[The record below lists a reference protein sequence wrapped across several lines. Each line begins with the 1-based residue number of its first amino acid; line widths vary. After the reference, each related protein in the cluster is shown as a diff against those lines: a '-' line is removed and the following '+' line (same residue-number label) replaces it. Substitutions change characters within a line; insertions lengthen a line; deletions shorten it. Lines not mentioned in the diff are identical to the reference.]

1 MKKLNNMKKLLFLI
15 LVLAF
20 NNLAFAQ
27 LNESFEGDWLPFDW
41 IIIDNDG
48 GYTITNTFSDI
59 SAHTGNHGANAT
71 GCYDDYLI
79 TPKLLPTTGDN
90 TFGYWV
96 NCLHSYYSNSFEIMV
111 STTGTAIDDFTQI
124 ADYPAFNITTW
135 THQTEN
141 LSAYNNQE
149 IFVAIH
155 VNGSTSWHNDF
166 GFDDITGPALFVP
179 SCQHTSAQNETN
191 ISTVSADLG
200 WTENATATAWQIEWG
215 PTGFTQGNGTVI
227 NVTSNPYTLTGLTAL
242 TTYDWYVRA
251 DCGSGDFSTW
261 ETSTFTSALAA
272 PFNEPFTN
280 TNIPDGW
287 SMYGLNY
294 WEPDEWNFST
304 NATNGAAAAGDNTPG
319 GGTQYA
325 WVDGSNGL
333 DNGLTLETPLIDPG
347 NLTAPQFSFWYFSNN
362 TNNPGD
368 NNMLYCEMSIDGGSW
383 VNIFTYSGDSPS
395 WDIFTHDLSSYTISG
410 SVKFRF
416 IVDIIAPSAYYNDI
430 LIDDVVVGETPLCP
444 DPSALTTTNI
454 IGNSAN
460 LGWTEN
466 GTATSWQIEWG
477 LNEFVQGAGTVVTV
491 TSNPYNLAGLSAT
504 TSYDWYVR
512 VDCGSGVYGTWM
524 GPCTFT
530 TPCVSVTS
538 FPWIEDFDA
547 IAGTPDCWTNNSIP
561 NYTQIWEISDF
572 LASFGAY
579 HDHTTNSGNFARVDD
594 GPDYVR
600 PTNLDTPPLDVTAL
614 TTPILS
620 FWYWIGRGA
629 SGSMLYIDVFDG
641 TSWTEGVGAFGPH
654 NGWIKATV
662 NISAYSSVATQ
673 IRFRGMENMNGSN
686 CDICIDDI
694 SVDEI
699 ASCAAPTALASTN
712 ITLNSASLSWTENG
726 TANTWDIEY
735 GPTGFSHGSGTVV
748 TGITTNPYTLTGL
761 SSSTTYDWYVRADC
775 GSGDYSLWEM
785 PDIFTTTCNMVSL
798 PIIQG
803 FNSSFSKDCWTE
815 TIVVN
820 TSWWAPELNYVT
832 YGTPWCEPYEG
843 GYMVE
848 FNSTYTADGNEIR
861 LESPEFSTSG
871 MTAARVMFAWHE
883 CYLDPDPSE
892 GVTVQWSL
900 DGVNWNNGDFYPR
913 VVGYEYAWSNK
924 IYNLPAGA
932 IGQSSVYVGFLF
944 HSSSGY
950 NCFLDD
956 VTIEETPSCLYP
968 SAQTTTYATTTS
980 AKLGWSEAGSAT
992 TWEIEWGQ
1000 IGFAQ
1005 GNGNTLTGITD
1016 NPYFLNGLTANN
1028 TYDWYVRA
1036 DCGAGDYSV
1045 WIGPQTFTSTCVA
1058 NTDYPWE
1065 EDFEGE
1071 FIPGCWSKIVSAGN
1085 DITQSTA
1092 QNHTTSGSSSAR
1104 FSSSSSSSDYNQY
1117 LFTGQH
1123 VIDYNYGQLTF
1134 WHRKENTD
1142 TELLEWGIATTTDPN
1157 DYTWTAVPLS
1167 NTEWQ
1172 ETSVYIGNYCYQTV
1186 YIGFRYY
1193 GDNTEHV
1200 YLDDI
1205 SIDAVAT
1212 CPAPSFQEATG
1223 ISAYSATLNWTS
1235 NGGAAVW
1242 EIEYGQTGF
1251 VPGNG
1256 VIISTS
1262 DNPYQLTSINYLTTY
1277 DWYIRSDCGGGLYSY
1292 QVGPSTFTTPSPPLN
1307 IPYSQNFDSSNEF
1320 PWGWLD
1326 DGDIWNVAVIDGNSG
1341 YSVLADY
1348 NNSGIGSLY
1357 SPPFDGTSKT
1367 DLHVRFFTHWEAWYP
1382 NQWQEGYFYGSPDGG
1397 TTEILLEHW
1406 YHLNPSNDEGW
1417 KQYDISSWADG
1428 ASNIT
1433 FWWKISMNLDRFW
1446 IIDDFAIQEGS
1457 FGTHGLWTGAT
1468 DNDWYTASNWD
1479 DGMVPQEYSDVTINA
1494 GLANY
1499 PTIVDPGAK
1508 CDSIILKSNIS
1519 GNASLID
1526 NGNLTVNASAIVERY
1541 IPQYTGEAGWHYLS
1555 SPVAAQAI
1563 QPEFVADPPSSS
1575 DDFYKFSEPDYLWL
1589 SVKDNSGNWNTSFED
1604 NFVVGR
1610 GYNVAYAENETKAFA
1625 GELNVGDFT
1634 FNGSTNPA
1642 ITHTADGGIG
1652 WNLMGNPYPSGLN
1665 WNECTKTNIDASVY
1679 AYDGDAGQYVSWNG
1693 SIGALSGGVIPPMNG
1708 FFIKASANPEL
1719 TIPNSAR
1726 VHTDKNFY
1734 KNKIFVEDLLVL
1746 KVEGNGFSDKTFI
1759 HFNADASNDFDSEFD
1774 AYKLSGISEAPQLY
1788 TKSGNSKLSINVLPY
1803 TNEEI
1808 IIPLCLKVGQDA
1820 EYIISVLEN
1829 SFWETVDVSLKDLE
1843 SGNLYYLRT
1852 QTSITINQCP
1862 SSSPDRFL
1870 ILINGAT
1877 GIEENSAEDDGIEIY
1892 SYGDQIFIKTDAPG
1906 EVQVAVF
1913 NLLGQT
1919 VLSRTLTGLGIL
1931 SGLNQ
1936 GFYLVVVKTDKA
1948 MKTKKVLVR

>member
-1 MKKLNNMKKLLFLI
+1 MKKLFFLI

-20 NNLAFAQ
+20 SNLALGQ

-41 IIIDNDG
+41 IMIDVAG
-48 GYTITNTFSDI
+48 GSSFTNTFSDI
-59 SAHTGNHGANAT
+59 QAHTGIHGVKAT
-71 GCYDDYLI
+71 GCTDDYLI
-79 TPKLLPTTGDN
+79 TPKLLPTIGDN

-111 STTGTAIDDFTQI
+111 STTGTAIGDFTQI

-155 VNGSTSWHNDF
+155 VNYSTSWSNDF
-166 GFDDITGPALFVP
+166 GFDDITGPAVFVP
-179 SCQHTSAQNETN
+179 SCQHTSAPTETN
-191 ISTVSADLG
+191 ISTVSADLA

-272 PFNEPFTN
+272 PINEPFTN

-287 SMYGLNY
+287 SMYGPEY
-294 WEPDEWNFST
+294 WDPDEWDFST
-304 NATNGAAAAGDNTPG
+304 NALYGAAAAGDHTPG

-325 WVDGSNGL
+325 WVDGSHGS
-333 DNGLTLETPLIDPG
+333 GSGFTLETPRIDPG
-347 NLTAPQFSFWYFSNN
+347 NLTAPELSFWYFSNN
-362 TNNPGD
+362 VNTPGD

-383 VNIFTYSGDSPS
+383 VNIFTYSGNCPS
-395 WDIFTHDLSSYTISG
+395 WDIFTHDLSSYAISG

-416 IVDIIAPSAYYNDI
+416 IVDMVISHDSYNHI
-430 LIDDVVVGETPLCP
+430 LIDDVVVGEAPLCP

-460 LGWTEN
+460 LVWSEN

-477 LNEFVQGAGTVVTV
+477 LNGFVQGTGTVVTV

-512 VDCGSGVYGTWM
+512 TDCGGGVYGTWV

-530 TPCVSVTS
+530 TPCVSVTA

-547 IAGTPDCWTNNSIP
+547 IAGTPDCWINNSIYH
-561 NYTQIWEISDF
+561 YTQVWKISTYS
-572 LASFGAY
+572 SFGAY
-579 HDHTTNSGNFARVDD
+579 QDHTTIWGNFAWVDD
-594 GPDYVR
+594 GPDYSR

-620 FWYWIGRGA
+620 FWYWIGRDRW
-629 SGSMLYIDVFDG
+629 GSMLYIDVFDG
-641 TSWTEGVGAFGPH
+641 TSWTEGVDTLGPH
-654 NGWIKATV
+654 NGWIKDTV

-673 IRFRGMENMNGSN
+673 IRFRGMENMNGYG

-735 GPTGFSHGSGTVV
+735 GPTGFLRGSGTVI
-748 TGITTNPYTLTGL
+748 TGITTNPYNLTAL

-775 GSGDYSLWEM
+775 GGGDYSLWEM
-785 PDIFTTTCNMVSL
+785 PDIFTTTCDMVSL

-820 TSWWAPELNYVT
+820 TSWWTPELNYVT
-832 YGTPWCEPYEG
+832 YGSPWCEPYEG

-848 FNSTYTADGNEIR
+848 FNSYYTADGNEIR
-861 LESPEFSTSG
+861 LESPQFSTSG
-871 MTAARVMFAWHE
+871 MTAACVMFAWHE
-883 CYLDPDPSE
+883 CYLDPDPYE
-892 GVTVQWSL
+892 GLTIQWSL
-900 DGVNWNNGDFYPR
+900 DGVNWSNGDFYPR
-913 VVGYEYAWSNK
+913 VVGSEYGWSYK
-924 IYNLPAGA
+924 VYNLPAGA
-932 IGQSSVYVGFLF
+932 IGQSSVYIGFLF

-950 NCFLDD
+950 NCYLDD

-968 SAQTTTYATTTS
+968 SAQTITYVTTTS
-980 AKLGWSEAGSAT
+980 AKLGWDEAGSAT

-1000 IGFAQ
+1000 TGFAQ
-1005 GNGNTLTGITD
+1005 GSGNTLTGITD
-1016 NPYFLNGLTANN
+1016 NPYLLNGLTANN

-1045 WIGPQTFTSTCVA
+1045 WIGPQTFTSTCIA
-1058 NTDYPWE
+1058 NTFYPWE

-1071 FIPGCWSKIVSAGN
+1071 FIPGCWSKNVSPGN

-1092 QNHTTSGSSSAR
+1092 QNYTTSGSSSAR
-1104 FSSSSSSSDYNQY
+1104 FSSSSTSSDYNQY

-1123 VIDYNYGQLTF
+1123 LIDYNYGQLTF
-1134 WHRKENTD
+1134 WHRKESTD
-1142 TELLEWGIATTTDPN
+1142 VELLEWGVATTTDPN

-1167 NTEWQ
+1167 DTEWQ

-1193 GDNTEHV
+1193 GANSEHV

-1212 CPAPSFQEATG
+1212 CPAPSFQEVTG
-1223 ISAYSATLNWTS
+1223 IAAYSATLNWMS
-1235 NGGAAVW
+1235 NGGAMVW

-1251 VPGNG
+1251 VPGTG

-1262 DNPYQLTSINYLTTY
+1262 DKPYQLTSINYLTTF

-1292 QVGPSTFTTPSPPLN
+1292 QVGPNTFTTPSPPLN
-1307 IPYSQNFDSSNEF
+1307 IPYSQNFDSSDEL

-1326 DGDIWNVAVIDGNSG
+1326 DGDIWNVAVIEGNSG
-1341 YSVLADY
+1341 YSVLADD
-1348 NNSGIGSLY
+1348 NNNGIGSLY
-1357 SPPFDGTSKT
+1357 SPPYNGSSKT

-1382 NQWQEGYFYGSPDGG
+1382 NKWQEGYFYGSPDGG
-1397 TTEILLEHW
+1397 TTEILLEDW

-1417 KQYDISSWADG
+1417 KQFDISSWADG
-1428 ASNIT
+1428 ASNIS
-1433 FWWKISMNLDRFW
+1433 FWWKISMNADRFW

-1468 DNDWYTASNWD
+1468 DSDWYTASNWD
-1479 DGMVPQEYSDVTINA
+1479 DGLVPQEYTNVTINA

-1499 PTIVDPGAK
+1499 PTIVDPGAE
-1508 CDSIILKSNIS
+1508 CDSVILSCSLSDSLLYSN
-1519 GNASLID
+1519 
-1526 NGNLTVNASAIVERY
+1526 RY
-1541 IPQYTGEAGWHYLS
+1541 IYPALEMLGRCSVDYT
-1555 SPVAAQAI
+1555 
-1563 QPEFVADPPSSS
+1563 
-1575 DDFYKFSEPDYLWL
+1575 
-1589 SVKDNSGNWNTSFED
+1589 
-1604 NFVVGR
+1604 
-1610 GYNVAYAENETKAFA
+1610 
-1625 GELNVGDFT
+1625 
-1634 FNGSTNPA
+1634 
-1642 ITHTADGGIG
+1642 
-1652 WNLMGNPYPSGLN
+1652 
-1665 WNECTKTNIDASVY
+1665 
-1679 AYDGDAGQYVSWNG
+1679 
-1693 SIGALSGGVIPPMNG
+1693 
-1708 FFIKASANPEL
+1708 
-1719 TIPNSAR
+1719 
-1726 VHTDKNFY
+1726 
-1734 KNKIFVEDLLVL
+1734 
-1746 KVEGNGFSDKTFI
+1746 
-1759 HFNADASNDFDSEFD
+1759 
-1774 AYKLSGISEAPQLY
+1774 
-1788 TKSGNSKLSINVLPY
+1788 
-1803 TNEEI
+1803 
-1808 IIPLCLKVGQDA
+1808 
-1820 EYIISVLEN
+1820 
-1829 SFWETVDVSLKDLE
+1829 
-1843 SGNLYYLRT
+1843 T
-1852 QTSITINQCP
+1852 Q
-1862 SSSPDRFL
+1862 
-1870 ILINGAT
+1870 
-1877 GIEENSAEDDGIEIY
+1877 
-1892 SYGDQIFIKTDAPG
+1892 
-1906 EVQVAVF
+1906 V
-1913 NLLGQT
+1913 
-1919 VLSRTLTGLGIL
+1919 
-1931 SGLNQ
+1931 
-1936 GFYLVVVKTDKA
+1936 
-1948 MKTKKVLVR
+1948 